1 MVSSSSEAIDI
12 GSVAARIA
20 PITNQILFRAGSQLF
35 RKYSI
40 YSKAVFLIVFLQLYD
55 VSVHHDFTAKRR
67 ANDQQ
72 CRFLH
77 NK

>member
-20 PITNQILFRAGSQLF
+20 PITNQIFRAGSQLF

-55 VSVHHDFTAKRR
+55 VSVHHDFTAKRL
-67 ANDQQ
+67 ANDPQ

-77 NK
+77 DK